1 MAHPV
6 VLIHGMWCT
15 GANLAPVAAG
25 LSARGFSCH
34 APTLPA
40 HEVGAAHPEVGAMSL
55 GDYVD
60 FLEGWLEAQ
69 RFSQPPILV
78 GHSMGGLLAQLL
90 TARLATKQ
98 GVFALVLL
106 TPASPAGILAIRLKP
121 LLAFAPVLS
130 RPGFW
135 SRPHL
140 PSRTT
145 LSRYG
150 CAGVPPERHEALYD
164 SLVAESGRAV
174 FEIAL
179 WPIDRHHAA
188 RVDPEAVRCPV
199 YVVSGGLDGLT
210 PAAVVRK
217 VAARYPGAALRHY
230 PERGH
235 WVIDDDHTEAMC
247 GEIAAWLLPLEQRA
261 ARGLPLRR

>member
-1 MAHPV
+1 MSHPV

-25 LSARGFSCH
+25 LSARGFKCH
-34 APTLPA
+34 LPTLPA
-40 HEVGAAHPEVGAMSL
+40 HEIGVAHPEVGCL
-55 GDYVD
+55 GLSDYVE
-60 FLEGWLEAQ
+60 FLEQWIDRQ
-69 RFSQPPILV
+69 QFSEPPILL

-90 TARLATKQ
+90 AARLSTRQ
-98 GVFALVLL
+98 GAFALVLL
-106 TPASPAGILAIRLKP
+106 TPASPAGINAIRLDP
-121 LLAFAPVLS
+121 LMAFAPVLA

-135 SRPHL
+135 NRPHRI
-140 PSRTT
+140 SKARA
-145 LSRYG
+145 SRYA
-150 CAGVPPERHEALYD
+150 CAGVPKDRHAALYD
-164 SLVAESGRAV
+164 SLVDESGRVV

-179 WPIDRHHAA
+179 WPLDPNHAA
-188 RVDPEAVRCPV
+188 RIDPEAVRCPV

-230 PERGH
+230 PQRGH
-235 WVIDDDHTEAMC
+235 WVIDDDQTDAMC

-261 ARGLPLRR
+261 ARGLPLRS

>member
-25 LSARGFSCH
+25 LAARGFKCH
-34 APTLPA
+34 LPTLPS
-40 HEVGAAHPEVGAMSL
+40 HEVGVPHPEVGGL
-55 GDYVD
+55 GLADYVD
-60 FLEGWLEAQ
+60 FLEHWIEEQA
-69 RFSQPPILV
+69 FAEPPILL

-90 TARLATKQ
+90 TARLATRR

-106 TPASPAGILAIRLKP
+106 TPASPSGINAIRLKP

-135 SRPHL
+135 NRPHRI
-140 PSRTT
+140 SKSAA
-145 LSRYG
+145 SRYA
-150 CAGVPPERHEALYD
+150 CAGVPEERHAALYET
-164 SLVAESGRAV
+164 LVDESGRVV

-179 WPIDRHHAA
+179 WPLDRNRAA
-188 RVDPEAVRCPV
+188 RVDAESVSCPV

-210 PAAVVRK
+210 PASVVRK
-217 VAARYPGAALRHY
+217 VAARYPGASLRHY

-235 WVIDDDHTEAMC
+235 WVIDDEYTDAMC